1 MDNISFTSR
10 IKLVSNENFA
20 RLILKGTKSVD
31 FPWTISESVLGKSAL
46 TKDIYDC
53 TSAGIVADGE
63 VLLMHLS
70 PNGGNYKTLN
80 KVEKF
85 ITQKINLFSQNI
97 QGFLIGSKKNNINSP
112 NSTKLFDKFEKL
124 LNKHNIPYSKFK
136 GGNYNNNIA
145 YLGDTDTWLISNDV
159 VDLTKSVYRND
170 KKQVTKFMFD
180 DVKISDNDILEV

>member
-20 RLILKGTKSVD
+20 RLIPKGTKSVD

-85 ITQKINLFSQNI
+85 ITQKINLFSRNI

-145 YLGDTDTWLISNDV
+145 YLGDKDTWLISNDV

-170 KKQVTKFMFD
+170 KKQVTKFMFN

>member
-10 IKLVSNENFA
+10 IKLVSNEDFA
-20 RLILKGTKSVD
+20 RLIPKGTKSVD
-31 FPWTISESVLGKSAL
+31 FPWTISESVLEKSAL

-145 YLGDTDTWLISNDV
+145 YLGDKDTWLISNDV

-180 DVKISDNDILEV
+180 DVKISDNDVLEV

>member
-20 RLILKGTKSVD
+20 RLIPKGTKSVD

-85 ITQKINLFSQNI
+85 ITQKINLFSRNI

-124 LNKHNIPYSKFK
+124 LNKHNISYSKFK

-145 YLGDTDTWLISNDV
+145 YLGDKDTWLISNDV

>member
-10 IKLVSNENFA
+10 IKLVSNEDFA
-20 RLILKGTKSVD
+20 RLIPKGTKSVD
-31 FPWTISESVLGKSAL
+31 FPWTISKSVLGKSAL

-124 LNKHNIPYSKFK
+124 LNKHNVPYSKFK

-145 YLGDTDTWLISNDV
+145 YLGDKDTWLISNDV

>member
-10 IKLVSNENFA
+10 IKLVSNEDFA
-20 RLILKGTKSVD
+20 RLVPKGTKSVD
-31 FPWTISESVLGKSAL
+31 FPWTINESVLGKSAL

-145 YLGDTDTWLISNDV
+145 YLGDKDTWLISNDV

-170 KKQVTKFMFD
+170 KKQITKFMFD

>member
-10 IKLVSNENFA
+10 IKLVSNEDFA
-20 RLILKGTKSVD
+20 RLIPKGTKSVD
-31 FPWTISESVLGKSAL
+31 FPWTISESVLGKSVL

-112 NSTKLFDKFEKL
+112 DSTKLFDKFEKL
-124 LNKHNIPYSKFK
+124 FKKHNIPYSKFK

-145 YLGDTDTWLISNDV
+145 YLGDKDTWLISNDV

-180 DVKISDNDILEV
+180 DVKISDNDVLEV

>member
-10 IKLVSNENFA
+10 IKLVSNEDFA
-20 RLILKGTKSVD
+20 RLIPKGTKSVD
-31 FPWTISESVLGKSAL
+31 FPWTISESVLGKSVL

-145 YLGDTDTWLISNDV
+145 YLGDKDTWLISNDV

-180 DVKISDNDILEV
+180 DVKISDNDVLEV

>member
-10 IKLVSNENFA
+10 IKLVSNEDFA
-20 RLILKGTKSVD
+20 RLIPKGTKSVD
-31 FPWTISESVLGKSAL
+31 FPWTISEAVLGKSAL

-145 YLGDTDTWLISNDV
+145 YLGDKDTWLISNDV

-180 DVKISDNDILEV
+180 DVKISDNDVLEV

>member
-20 RLILKGTKSVD
+20 RLIPKGTKSVD

-85 ITQKINLFSQNI
+85 ITQKINLFS
-97 QGFLIGSKKNNINSP
+97 
-112 NSTKLFDKFEKL
+112 
-124 LNKHNIPYSKFK
+124 
-136 GGNYNNNIA
+136 
-145 YLGDTDTWLISNDV
+145 
-159 VDLTKSVYRND
+159 
-170 KKQVTKFMFD
+170 
-180 DVKISDNDILEV
+180 

>member
-1 MDNISFTSR
+1 MDNVSFTSR
-10 IKLVSNENFA
+10 IKLVSNEDFT
-20 RLILKGTKSVD
+20 RLVPKGTKSVD
-31 FPWTISESVLGKSAL
+31 FPWTIKESVLGKSAL

-112 NSTKLFDKFEKL
+112 DSTKLFDKFEKL
-124 LNKHNIPYSKFK
+124 FKKHNIPYSKFK

-145 YLGDTDTWLISNDV
+145 YLGDKDTWLISNDV

-170 KKQVTKFMFD
+170 KKQITKFMFD

>member
-10 IKLVSNENFA
+10 IKLVSNEDFA
-20 RLILKGTKSVD
+20 RLIPKGTKSVD
-31 FPWTISESVLGKSAL
+31 FPWTISESVLGKSVL

-145 YLGDTDTWLISNDV
+145 YLGDKDTWLISNDV

>member
-10 IKLVSNENFA
+10 IKLVSNEDFA
-20 RLILKGTKSVD
+20 SLIPKGTKSVD
-31 FPWTISESVLGKSAL
+31 FPWTISESVLEKSAL

-145 YLGDTDTWLISNDV
+145 YLGDKDTWLISNDV

>member
-53 TSAGIVADGE
+53 TSAGIVAEGE

-70 PNGGNYKTLN
+70 P
-80 KVEKF
+80 
-85 ITQKINLFSQNI
+85 NI

>member
-20 RLILKGTKSVD
+20 RLIPKGTKSVD
-31 FPWTISESVLGKSAL
+31 FPWTISESVLGQSAL

-85 ITQKINLFSQNI
+85 ITQKINLFSRNI

-145 YLGDTDTWLISNDV
+145 YLGDKDTWLISNDV

>member
-20 RLILKGTKSVD
+20 RFIPKGTKSVD

-145 YLGDTDTWLISNDV
+145 YLGDKDTWLISNDV

>member
-10 IKLVSNENFA
+10 IKLVSNEDFA
-20 RLILKGTKSVD
+20 RLIPKETKSVD

-53 TSAGIVADGE
+53 TSVGIVADGE

-145 YLGDTDTWLISNDV
+145 YLGDKDTWLISNDV

-180 DVKISDNDILEV
+180 DVKISDNDVLEV

>member
-10 IKLVSNENFA
+10 IKLVSNEDFA
-20 RLILKGTKSVD
+20 RLIPKGTKSVD

-85 ITQKINLFSQNI
+85 ITQKIN
-97 QGFLIGSKKNNINSP
+97 SP

-145 YLGDTDTWLISNDV
+145 YLGDKDTWLISNDV

-170 KKQVTKFMFD
+170 KKQITNFMFD
-180 DVKISDNDILEV
+180 DVKISDNDVLEV